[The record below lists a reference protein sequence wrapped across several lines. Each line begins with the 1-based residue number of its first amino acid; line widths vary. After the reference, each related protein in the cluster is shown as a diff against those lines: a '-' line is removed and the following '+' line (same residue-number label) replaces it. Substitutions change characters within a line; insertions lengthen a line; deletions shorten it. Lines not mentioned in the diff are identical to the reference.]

1 MSLFRITDMD
11 SLHRHL
17 YAALQLEHATIPL
30 YLTAL
35 YSIKPG
41 TNSEGFHILRAVAVE
56 EMLHLTLVGNLINA
70 IGGKP
75 DLTTPGFVPRY
86 PAYLPDGEEDFSV
99 SLQKFSPEAIESF
112 LKIER
117 PASLGTVHG
126 NLNRRS
132 RKPHLLSAGHP
143 GRDDEEHFFSIG
155 EFYKAIE
162 AGLDHLHAEMGAALF
177 SGDPARQIGPEQYYS
192 GGGAIVNVGSILGSI
207 GFPHFAAYS
216 ASKFALRGFSE
227 ALRRELS
234 GTGVGVTYVAPRTT
248 RTAFNSDMLYKVS
261 AESGSAVDD
270 PATVAAIILEAIV
283 HDRDEIYIGWPE
295 KLAVRLNALLP
306 GAVSAAISKQAAA
319 ARRLLRGQAQT
330 IVGIHHRLQT
340 ARVFGAPFGNVCIV
354 QHPQQFFP
362 HRSGGQPAQ
371 LPAFQGLQ

>member
-1 MSLFRITDMD
+1 MTLYRITDLD

-56 EMLHLTLVGNLINA
+56 EMLHLTLVGNLLNA

-75 DLTTPGFVPRY
+75 DLTKPGFVPRY
-86 PAYLPDGEEDFSV
+86 PTYLPDGEEDFSV

-117 PASLGTVHG
+117 PASLGTLDR
-126 NLNRRS
+126 NLSRRS

-155 EFYKAIE
+155 EFYHAIE

-192 GGGAIVNVGSILGSI
+192 GGGAIVKVTDLATAKAALDLIAEQGEGVMGHIFDKDGEIAHYYRFQQLVLGRYYVEGDKPDHPTGGEVPVDWLAVYPI
-207 GFPHFAAYS
+207 KTDARVADLAAGTALRS
-216 ASKFALRGFSE
+216 ASERFNADYLAYLGLLTRAFDGEPDLFMQAVGEMFRLKESMLHLMRHPLDDGSGFN
-227 ALRRELS
+227 A
-234 GTGVGVTYVAPRTT
+234 APT
-248 RTAFNSDMLYKVS
+248 FEIN
-261 AESGSAVDD
+261 
-270 PATVAAIILEAIV
+270 PA
-283 HDRDEIYIGWPE
+283 
-295 KLAVRLNALLP
+295 
-306 GAVSAAISKQAAA
+306 
-319 ARRLLRGQAQT
+319 
-330 IVGIHHRLQT
+330 
-340 ARVFGAPFGNVCIV
+340 
-354 QHPQQFFP
+354 
-362 HRSGGQPAQ
+362 
-371 LPAFQGLQ
+371 